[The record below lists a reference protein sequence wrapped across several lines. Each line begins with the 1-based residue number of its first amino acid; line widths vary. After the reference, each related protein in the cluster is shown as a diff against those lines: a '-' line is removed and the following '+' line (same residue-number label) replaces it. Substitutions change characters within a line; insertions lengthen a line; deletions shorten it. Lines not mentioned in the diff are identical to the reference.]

1 MSTTEPTTEFEEPWP
16 NYSTPQSKALMANE
30 SWGRTGFA
38 FYHKANRREMAEAL
52 ERVERQAGEAALSQL
67 ATVVEALRKLHD
79 QVNAE
84 QDIPCVGVSG
94 GCRPA
99 IILAD
104 LSKAAT
110 EHDERIRQ
118 AALSQ
123 FTPERIAEALD
134 GVLPRMA
141 FIQYAEPLYG
151 LDWEPDAY
159 YLRVATEVL
168 AALTEKPQETE

>member
-1 MSTTEPTTEFEEPWP
+1 MSTTEPTAEFEEPWP

-30 SWGRTGFA
+30 SWGRTGFE

-52 ERVERQAGEAALSQL
+52 ERVERQAGE
-67 ATVVEALRKLHD
+67 
-79 QVNAE
+79 
-84 QDIPCVGVSG
+84 
-94 GCRPA
+94 
-99 IILAD
+99 
-104 LSKAAT
+104 
-110 EHDERIRQ
+110 

-168 AALTEKPQETE
+168 AALTEKPQETPE

>member
-1 MSTTEPTTEFEEPWP
+1 MPTTEPTTEAGKLRARIEKDAQEINARANHFESLRVV
-16 NYSTPQSKALMANE
+16 NALA
-30 SWGRTGFA
+30 A
-38 FYHKANRREMAEAL
+38 FGLDAC
-52 ERVERQAGEAALSQL
+52 QAGIEATGRL
-67 ATVVEALRKLHD
+67 TEA
-79 QVNAE
+79 E
-84 QDIPCVGVSG
+84 
-94 GCRPA
+94 
-99 IILAD
+99 
-104 LSKAAT
+104 
-110 EHDERIRQ
+110 

-168 AALTEKPQETE
+168 AALTEKPQETPE

>member
-1 MSTTEPTTEFEEPWP
+1 M
-16 NYSTPQSKALMANE
+16 
-30 SWGRTGFA
+30 SWGLISRCQGIHHMEDRCQDAT
-38 FYHKANRREMAEAL
+38 E
-52 ERVERQAGEAALSQL
+52 ALSQL
-67 ATVVEALRKLHD
+67 ATAQAQSERAESEITVLSLALGHLIETHD
-79 QVNAE
+79 EVATDHAGALIRHAHRE
-84 QDIPCVGVSG
+84 G
-94 GCRPA
+94 A
-99 IILAD
+99 WAD
-104 LSKAAT
+104 AREVYTSSLSTAAT

>member
-52 ERVERQAGEAALSQL
+52 ERVELQAVEADTERCAAWIREEVEKRVDAIQRQA
-67 ATVVEALRKLHD
+67 VE
-79 QVNAE
+79 
-84 QDIPCVGVSG
+84 
-94 GCRPA
+94 
-99 IILAD
+99 
-104 LSKAAT
+104 
-110 EHDERIRQ
+110 

>member
-1 MSTTEPTTEFEEPWP
+1 MSTTEPTPPRPAT
-16 NYSTPQSKALMANE
+16 NA
-30 SWGRTGFA
+30 G
-38 FYHKANRREMAEAL
+38 AEAL
-52 ERVERQAGEAALSQL
+52 RYAWLESISQSRFGTERTNRISRE
-67 ATVVEALRKLHD
+67 
-79 QVNAE
+79 
-84 QDIPCVGVSG
+84 
-94 GCRPA
+94 
-99 IILAD
+99 LAD
-104 LSKAAT
+104 LIVKAEQEAG
-110 EHDERIRQ
+110 RL
-118 AALSQ
+118 ALSQ